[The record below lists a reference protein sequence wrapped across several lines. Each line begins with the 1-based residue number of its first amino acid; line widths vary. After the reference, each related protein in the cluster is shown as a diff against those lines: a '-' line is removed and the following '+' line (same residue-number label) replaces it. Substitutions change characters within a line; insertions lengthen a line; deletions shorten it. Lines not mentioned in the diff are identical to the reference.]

1 MDDNLPAATSDFLL
15 YRAADGDTHI
25 QVRFSGQ
32 TVWLT
37 QKQMAELFQKDV
49 RTINEHIQNIF
60 DEGELLPEAV
70 IRKFRITAADGK
82 TYETQ
87 NYNLDVIIAVGYRV
101 KSHRGTQFR
110 IWATQRLREYIIK
123 GFVLDD
129 ERLKSGKSLRQEY
142 FDELL
147 ERIRDIRASERLF
160 YQKITDIYA
169 QCSVDYDPDSD
180 TTKEFYATVQN
191 KLHWAI
197 HGHTA
202 AEVIAKRANASK
214 PYMGLTTWKNSPK
227 GKIRKSDVAIAKNY
241 LTEIELRQLNRI
253 ITMYLDYAEM
263 QAENR
268 RPMTMTDWTAKL
280 DAFLKFNEK
289 DVLTNPGKISADVA
303 RELAEKEFGKYER
316 QIRKIEATEPIS
328 DFDKL
333 VERTKKLE
341 KKILPKKKEKR
352 ANKK

>member
-1 MDDNLPAATSDFLL
+1 MIICQLQLPIFCST
-15 YRAADGDTHI
+15 
-25 QVRFSGQ
+25 VRKTAIPIFKFVFPDKPSSSLKNKWQ
-32 TVWLT
+32 SFF
-37 QKQMAELFQKDV
+37 KKMCS
-49 RTINEHIQNIF
+49 TINEHIQNIF

-70 IRKFRITAADGK
+70 IRKFRITAADSK

-169 QCSVDYDPDSD
+169 QCSVDYDAYSD

-227 GKIRKSDVAIAKNY
+227 GKIRKSDIAIAKNY
-241 LTEIELRQLNRI
+241 LTETELRQLNRI
-253 ITMYLDYAEM
+253 VTMYLDYAEM

-289 DVLTNPGKISADVA
+289 DVLANPGKISADVA
-303 RELAEKEFGKYER
+303 RALAEKEFGKYER